1 MRGENGLR
9 LMAAMAWAALAL
21 QLYLALEVR
30 WNLGA
35 SLVGGLIN
43 VFSYFTVLSNT
54 FAASVLSAAAWP
66 HNTWAARCLRRPAV
80 AGCAVISMLLV
91 GIAYNLLLRQYWDP
105 QGAQWLANEVL
116 HNIMPLA
123 MLGFWGWRVPKGHLR
138 PAHVLA
144 WALYPL
150 GWYGFTLLRGAS
162 IGVWPYPFLDVT
174 ELGFARTFVNALGLL
189 AGYCGGGLALVAL
202 DRYLGLRPLRPRR
215 AASNPRP

>member
-1 MRGENGLR
+1 MRGREGLK
-9 LMAAMAWAALAL
+9 LLAGIAWAALAL

-30 WNLGA
+30 WHLGA
-35 SLVGGLIN
+35 SLLGGMIN

-54 FAASVLSAAAWP
+54 FAASVLSAVAWP
-66 HNTWAARCLRRPAV
+66 RDTLAARCLRRPAV

-116 HNIMPLA
+116 HNLMPVA
-123 MLGFWGWRVPKGHLR
+123 MLGFWWWRVPKGQLR

-150 GWYGFTLLRGAS
+150 GWYGFTLMRGWS
-162 IGVWPYPFLDVT
+162 IGVWPYPFLDAT
-174 ELGFARTFVNALGLL
+174 ELGFGPAFINALCLL
-189 AGYCGGGLALVAL
+189 AGYCGGGLLLVAA
-202 DRYLGLRPLRPRR
+202 DRYLGLRQAGLHR
-215 AASNPRP
+215 AANNPRP